1 MPNLWNTHGISKAAL
16 IGIIVVVIV
25 VAVVGAYVAVTYH
38 PTKVTPPPPTV
49 TKPTVTVVSNTTITL
64 APPNPNEL
72 VDLTDVAS
80 PDCLDPA
87 TGFWTMD
94 SPIFNVVYQEL
105 VTWNGSD
112 YMHVVPMLATNWTV
126 SPDYEHYIFTL
137 RQGVYFTDGEAFNAT
152 VVWFSFYRT
161 ILMGQGPGISNYESL
176 LFQMRTVQTS
186 G

>member
-1 MPNLWNTHGISKAAL
+1 MPNLGNTRGISKAAL

-72 VDLTDVAS
+72 VDISVVGS

-87 TGFWTMD
+87 TGFYTVD
-94 SPIFNVVYQEL
+94 TEVFNVVYQEL
-105 VTWNGSD
+105 VTWNPSNIFG
-112 YMHVVPMLATNWTV
+112 VEPMLATN
-126 SPDYEHYIFTL
+126 
-137 RQGVYFTDGEAFNAT
+137 
-152 VVWFSFYRT
+152 
-161 ILMGQGPGISNYESL
+161 
-176 LFQMRTVQTS
+176 
-186 G
+186 